1 MNQIKPE
8 DITFEKKR
16 ERLNTTNCPNCG
28 KELKGGSHIYH
39 LKKCLTKHKFPEED
53 NDEEPHLNVFLTD
66 DNTFIGFYTQ

>member
-16 ERLNTTNCPNCG
+16 KRLNTTNCG

-39 LKKCLTKHKFPEED
+39 LKKCLRKPKLPDED
-53 NDEEPHLNVFLTD
+53 DDKDLPLKLFLTD
-66 DNTFIGFYTQ
+66 DYAFIGFYTQ

>member
-16 ERLNTTNCPNCG
+16 KRLNTTNCG

-39 LKKCLTKHKFPEED
+39 LKKCLRKPKLPDED
-53 NDEEPHLNVFLTD
+53 PPLKLFLLMITHL
-66 DNTFIGFYTQ
+66 